1 MQVRAVSWP
10 TQGDPATFRRRAW
23 LLAVA
28 GATLIVGGLATAV
41 LAHDALLRPLLP
53 LAASAGLLLGL
64 WVHGSAR
71 ASARRAEVQRSFA
84 GLVVL
89 HHGQAFQV
97 DDAPMLG
104 AYATRRHAATA
115 ALDRGGWA
123 IIVQAWDRYWL
134 LGAAPVSD
142 AASTRRPVAFRSRA
156 VADIVPAISEAA
168 IVA

>member
-10 TQGDPATFRRRAW
+10 VMGDQATFRRRATV
-23 LLAVA
+23 LAAAGAATIIAGLAVA
-28 GATLIVGGLATAV
+28 VVANP
-41 LAHDALLRPLLP
+41 ALLRPLLP

-71 ASARRAEVQRSFA
+71 SSARRAEVEQSFA

-97 DDAPMLG
+97 DEQPMLG
-104 AYATRRHAATA
+104 TYASRRHAASA

-134 LGAAPVSD
+134 LSASPARAESPRRAPVS
-142 AASTRRPVAFRSRA
+142 FRSRA
-156 VADIVPAISEAA
+156 VADVIPAIREEAIA
-168 IVA
+168 

>member
-10 TQGDPATFRRRAW
+10 TQGDQPTFRRRAVV
-23 LLAVA
+23 LAVVGTACIVGALAVA
-28 GATLIVGGLATAV
+28 VVANG
-41 LAHDALLRPLLP
+41 ALLRPLVP

-71 ASARRAEVQRSFA
+71 AAARSAEVERSFA

-89 HHGQAFQV
+89 HHGDAFQV
-97 DDAPMLG
+97 DERPMLG
-104 AYATRRHAATA
+104 AYATRRQAASA

-134 LGAAPVSD
+134 LAARPARD
-142 AASTRRPVAFRSRA
+142 AASTTRPPVSFRSRA
-156 VADIVPAISEAA
+156 VADVVPAIREAIA
-168 IVA
+168 